1 MAEEKKLSVA
11 EMLAAARKLD
21 GADDANSNASK
32 EGESATRSAA
42 SPSSTDEGPSAGTDQ
57 APAALQNVKS
67 GSIAEMLARAGG
79 QSSNVPS
86 NSPPDA
92 ESAEAT
98 SSTAVSSAKPGSI
111 AEMLAKAGGQSPS
124 VPSTSPPAAKSAEAT
139 NSTAVSSAKPGSI
152 AAMLAQA
159 GGQSLGGSDDTPKH
173 SQPASPEAPSDS
185 GSNAKPGSIAAMMAA
200 ARGEAKASP
209 DAKAQPAKKSK
220 PNSEK
225 KSAAKKKAAAATAP
239 TERMDTSSVLA
250 GARGDAKR
258 GPVSKAEAP
267 ERPQRKRPAPVAS
280 PKLDLP
286 EMPQRPAHVKSS
298 AKAGSS
304 AKPGQKGKVEE
315 RRQFFLLSALFGS
328 SFATG
333 MTLLS
338 TTAVVWTLALAR
350 YLFPNVLTEPPSQF
364 KVGFPD
370 DFAPGQVE
378 TKFKA
383 QFGIWLVSADYQGEP
398 CIFALSTV
406 CTHLGC
412 TPNWLDSEQK
422 FKCPCHG
429 SGFYKD
435 GINFEGPAPRPLE
448 RYAIRVASDGQL
460 EVDKSRKYQE
470 EMGQWQDPASF
481 VSV

>member
-1 MAEEKKLSVA
+1 MK
-11 EMLAAARKLD
+11 D
-21 GADDANSNASK
+21 
-32 EGESATRSAA
+32 
-42 SPSSTDEGPSAGTDQ
+42 
-57 APAALQNVKS
+57 
-67 GSIAEMLARAGG
+67 
-79 QSSNVPS
+79 
-86 NSPPDA
+86 
-92 ESAEAT
+92 
-98 SSTAVSSAKPGSI
+98 AKPGSI

-124 VPSTSPPAAKSAEAT
+124 ASKASTPTAESSEAASPAE
-139 NSTAVSSAKPGSI
+139 VSNAKPGSI
-152 AAMLAQA
+152 AEMLAKAGGKSSSGSSTPPSTAEPAKATMSSPVSDAKPGSIAEMLAKA
-159 GGQSLGGSDDTPKH
+159 GGQNPGSSGGSAKAA
-173 SQPASPEAPSDS
+173 QPETGTESSA

-200 ARGEAKASP
+200 ARGESQSSSKTQ
-209 DAKAQPAKKSK
+209 AQPAAKSK
-220 PNSEK
+220 PTPEK
-225 KSAAKKKAAAATAP
+225 KSAAKKKAAAPAAP
-239 TERMDTSSVLA
+239 TERMDTASVLA

-258 GPVSKAEAP
+258 GPVSKSEAP
-267 ERPQRKRPAPVAS
+267 ELMQRKRPVSSGS
-280 PKLDLP
+280 PKVELP
-286 EMPQRPAHVKSS
+286 EMPKRPAYVKAA
-298 AKAGSS
+298 AKAG
-304 AKPGQKGKVEE
+304 KDKKVEE
-315 RRQFFLLSALFGS
+315 RRQFVFLSALFGS

-333 MTLLS
+333 MTALT

-460 EVDKSRKYQE
+460 EVDKSRKFQE

-481 VSV
+481 VAV